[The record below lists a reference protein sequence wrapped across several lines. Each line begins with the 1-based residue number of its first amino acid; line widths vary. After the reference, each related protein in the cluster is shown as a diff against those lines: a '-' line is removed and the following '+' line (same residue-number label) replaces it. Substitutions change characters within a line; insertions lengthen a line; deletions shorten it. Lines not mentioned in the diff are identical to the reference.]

1 MDWDPWRPPPPQVSE
16 VGMDERFT
24 VFPRMGPASGQPSE
38 GSAALPVT
46 VPNLSPT
53 LQLTFRPEA
62 GRPEGLGRRRPSPS
76 YNTLLCEDTAA
87 RLTVGGRAL
96 RPPTPGLLPT
106 VSS

>member
-1 MDWDPWRPPPPQVSE
+1 
-16 VGMDERFT
+16 MDERFS
-24 VFPRMGPASGQPSE
+24 VFPRMGPASGRPSE
-38 GSAALPVT
+38 GSGALPVT
-46 VPNLSPT
+46 IPNLSPT

-62 GRPEGLGRRRPSPS
+62 GRPGGLGRRRPSPS